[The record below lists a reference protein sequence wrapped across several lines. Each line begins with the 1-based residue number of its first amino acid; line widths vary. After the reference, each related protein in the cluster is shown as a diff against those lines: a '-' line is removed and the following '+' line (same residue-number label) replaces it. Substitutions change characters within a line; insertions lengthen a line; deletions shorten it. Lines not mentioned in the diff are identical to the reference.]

1 MCSQEP
7 PERPIALANSVLY
20 VFPTT
25 SDGLPL
31 QASDKLCC
39 VNMALPRD
47 CEVWLTDGIRAVT
60 VGKHLIQK
68 IYLSKETA
76 WKIQK
81 QQQGSSAKEGW
92 NYLFLREKSDF
103 VSTMCIAGGS

>member
-47 CEVWLTDGIRAVT
+47 CEVWVTDGIRAVT
-60 VGKHLIQK
+60 VGKHLIQE
-68 IYLSKETA
+68 ICLSR
-76 WKIQK
+76 QK
-81 QQQGSSAKEGW
+81 QPGRFRSNSKAAQLRRDGIIYSLEKSLT
-92 NYLFLREKSDF
+92 LFLL
-103 VSTMCIAGGS
+103 CA